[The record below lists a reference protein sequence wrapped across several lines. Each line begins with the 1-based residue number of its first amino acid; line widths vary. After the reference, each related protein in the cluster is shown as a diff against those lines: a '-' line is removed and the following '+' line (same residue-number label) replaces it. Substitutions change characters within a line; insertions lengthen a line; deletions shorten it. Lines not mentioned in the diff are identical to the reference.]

1 MPQRSQFQ
9 ELTEG
14 LLKQNMAFVLG
25 VGVCQM
31 LATTTG
37 LKNAAAMAL
46 AVVAL
51 TAASNITL

>member
-1 MPQRSQFQ
+1 
-9 ELTEG
+9 
-14 LLKQNMAFVLG
+14 MAFVLG